1 MSIMQN
7 KFVQDFLKAD
17 AVDTA
22 IISFQI
28 PLSTGVKILDSMIPK
43 LEMDIKILDE
53 NKYKEIKDKINEGT
67 KEFKNEAEKIRDTY
81 EKENTS
87 NDPYDNNSLNNRLN
101 DLKHTKQQQILVEI
115 QNIGYRSGWLD

>member
-43 LEMDIKILDE
+43 MEMDIKILDE
-53 NKYKEIKDKINEGT
+53 KKYIEIKEKIEDQT
-67 KEFKNEAEKIRDTY
+67 KEYKDEAEKIKETY
-81 EKENTS
+81 EKGNTS
-87 NDPYDNNSLNNRLN
+87 NDPYDDNSLNNRLN
-101 DLKHTKQQQILVEI
+101 NLKHTKQQQILVEI

>member
-1 MSIMQN
+1 MQN

-115 QNIGYRSGWLD
+115 QNIGYRRGWLD

>member
-53 NKYKEIKDKINEGT
+53 KKYKEIKDKLEEQAQ
-67 KEFKNEAEKIRDTY
+67 EFENEANKIKETY
-81 EKENTS
+81 QKENTS
-87 NDPYDNNSLNNRLN
+87 NDPYEDNSLNNKLN